1 MEITRQK
8 ILKIISTVKFFDYTL
23 KWIKRRKKRAIWL
36 QVPTDHKSQKE
47 AAQCY
52 LATKKLLEQIL
63 LNNNYGKDK

>member
-1 MEITRQK
+1 
-8 ILKIISTVKFFDYTL
+8 VKFFDYTL